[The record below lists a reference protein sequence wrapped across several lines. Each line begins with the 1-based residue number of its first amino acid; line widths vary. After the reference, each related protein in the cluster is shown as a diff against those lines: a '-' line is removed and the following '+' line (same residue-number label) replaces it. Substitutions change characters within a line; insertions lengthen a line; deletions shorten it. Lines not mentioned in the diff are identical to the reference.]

1 MEIDYVKMFVVFGF
15 VLAFLLFFAILLLTG
30 KVDIGFISGFSTMSE
45 EKREKYD
52 EKAVCRFVGW
62 LMIAVCFGLFLIP
75 IGTYFK
81 IKWLVYFG
89 RAFTFVILIVG
100 CIYVNTSKRFL
111 KDKNERKHDNPTD
124 LN

>member
-1 MEIDYVKMFVVFGF
+1 MEIDYVRMFVVFGF
-15 VLAFLLFFAILLLTG
+15 ALAFPLFLAILLLTE
-30 KVDIGFISGFSTMSE
+30 KVDAGIISGFSTMSK

-75 IGTYFK
+75 IGAYFK

-89 RAFTFVILIVG
+89 RAFIIVSSIVG
-100 CIYVNTSKRFL
+100 CIYVNTNKRFL
-111 KDKNERKHDNPTD
+111 KDKK
-124 LN
+124 